1 MNIAEA
7 KQHVENAVKAYL
19 AKDEAGYPLLD
30 VAEQRP
36 LFLVGAPRIGK
47 TAIMAQIASELGIG
61 LVAYSMTH
69 HTRQS
74 ALGLPSIVHRTY
86 EDGEFDVSEYT
97 MSEIIA
103 SVYDYMETTG
113 RKTGILFL
121 DEVNCVSETL
131 YPSMLQFLQF
141 KTFGR
146 HRVPSGWV
154 VACAGNPPAY
164 NKSAHEFDIVTLDRL
179 RRIDVEPDF
188 DAWKA
193 WSLETGVH
201 PAVLSFLDIRREC
214 FYAVETTPTGKRFVS
229 ARGWT
234 DLSNIIGVHEAMG
247 MPVERTLISQ
257 YVQDPDI
264 ADAFALYYDLFSKY
278 RSDYQVDEILGGTA
292 SEDIRVRAQ
301 EAPFDERLA
310 LMSLLLD
317 GLNASTTL
325 TLDQE
330 RFVLATRDEL
340 RAAKEA
346 ASNGAD
352 ASQTLLAAA
361 LAQEQALERD
371 AAAGTLSTADG
382 KRAQRVAAF
391 LRDAANAGDA
401 AIEAGAD
408 AYQSEVDEL
417 NALRDKASSQLENA
431 FAFVE
436 EAFGAER
443 ELLVF
448 ATELTARKPTA
459 LFIARFGCEAYDRAS
474 EGLMVEEQRS
484 DLLAQMEELDL

>member
-7 KQHVENAVKAYL
+7 AREIRHALEAYL
-19 AKDEAGYPLLD
+19 AKDEAGFPLL
-30 VAEQRP
+30 APEQQRP
-36 LFLVGAPRIGK
+36 LFLMGAPGIGK
-47 TAIMAQIASELGIG
+47 TAIMAQIAGELGIG

-86 EDGEFDVSEYT
+86 DEGEFDVSEYT

-103 SVYDYMETTG
+103 SVYDYMATTG

-146 HRVPSGWV
+146 HRVPDGWI

-164 NKSAHEFDIVTLDRL
+164 NKSVHDFDIVTLDRL

-188 DAWKA
+188 DAWKKY
-193 WSLETGVH
+193 SLETGIH
-201 PAVLSFLDIRREC
+201 PAVISFLEIRREC
-214 FYAVETTPTGKRFVS
+214 FYAVESTPTGKRFVS

-234 DLSNIIGVHEAMG
+234 DLSNIIGVHEQFG
-247 MPVERTLISQ
+247 MPVERSLIAQ

-278 RSDYQVDEILGGTA
+278 RADYQIDDILAGRATD
-292 SEDIRVRAQ
+292 DIVARAG

-317 GLNASTTL
+317 GLTASTGRTL
-325 TLDQE
+325 EQE
-330 RFVLATRDEL
+330 RFVLAVRDEL

-346 ASNGAD
+346 AAAGED
-352 ASQTLLAAA
+352 MDEVLARAA
-361 LAQEQALERD
+361 LAQAQKLERD
-371 AAAGTLSTADG
+371 SATGTLPADDA
-382 KRAQRVAAF
+382 KRMQRIVAF
-391 LRDAANAGDA
+391 LQGGQDGDA
-401 AIEAGAD
+401 LVASYQQEVERLEELRNEASAQLD
-408 AYQSEVDEL
+408 A
-417 NALRDKASSQLENA
+417 A

-436 EAFGAER
+436 KAFGADR
-443 ELLVF
+443 EMLVF

-459 LFIARFGCEAYDRAS
+459 LFIARFGCDAYDRAS
-474 EGLMVEEQRS
+474 EGLMVEEQRA
-484 DLLAQMEELDL
+484 DLLAQMEQLDL